1 MERHRARAVQGPER
15 VARPRRRGARRERL
29 RRRPRGRGHLP
40 ARLDPFRLQEARPPL
55 LVHLARARAGADR
68 PRPRQAPLRLRRPR
82 RRRRGQGQGGL
93 ARGPQRLARPIVPL
107 RRLAPVRR
115 PRPDPDAGAGR
126 RADPRDPRLQIGP
139 LLPGG
144 VLGRQDGAR
153 ASRRREAEDPSGGRA
168 PRPCGRRV
176 AVRDLQGRAQAGEVP
191 RAQAL
196 RPHRAATRRIDAR
209 GPHRGGNAE
218 RAANAV
224 REEAGDISQDRE
236 PLHRRVRHP
245 RDGPRALGHRGAGNR
260 RRGRRG
266 RVRRVALRRRPRG
279 RRLEGPRPRRDP
291 AHGAARRQ
299 GDGQAR
305 WRRARRGHPHLLP
318 PHGRHHGPRDE
329 AQGQGRG
336 RDLRRRL
343 HGLGQHRHGRVLDR
357 RGRGVPYRAGRRRQ
371 GPRRRGRGAG
381 HPRRH
386 RAGRLVHRGRGRRAR
401 EGRQDDPAEALYG
414 RDAAVGHGARR
425 PVHRGPR
432 AEGGHRG

>member
-1 MERHRARAVQGPER
+1 MEVERHRARAVQGPER
-15 VARPRRRGARRERL
+15 AARPRRRGARRERL

-40 ARLDPFRLQEARPPL
+40 ARLDPFRLQEARPSL

-153 ASRRREAEDPSGGRA
+153 APRRREAEDPSGGRA

-176 AVRDLQGRAQAGEVP
+176 AVRDPEGRAQAGEVP

-245 RDGPRALGHRGAGNR
+245 RDDPRALSHRGAGNR

-305 WRRARRGHPHLLP
+305 WRRAPVAILICCRLMAATMDPATKLKTKVEGEIN
-318 PHGRHHGPRDE
+318 GGAYTASGSTVTDASWIAVDE
-329 AQGQGRG
+329 AC
-336 RDLRRRL
+336 RDALRAAARPPRTRTTRRRTS
-343 HGLGQHRHGRVLDR
+343 
-357 RGRGVPYRAGRRRQ
+357 PPTSSRAT
-371 GPRRRGRGAG
+371 PSPSPMATF
-381 HPRRH
+381 
-386 RAGRLVHRGRGRRAR
+386 A
-401 EGRQDDPAEALYG
+401 
-414 RDAAVGHGARR
+414 
-425 PVHRGPR
+425 
-432 AEGGHRG
+432 